1 MNQVNTP
8 TAPDNVL
15 TLLRRLLPT
24 RKLRLFEHQVI
35 AEQQAIKLHELLGQ
49 TGPPAD
55 LGWLTKLK
63 KITVVLQPR
72 WKMDGLSGISSWDDG
87 HWVIGVNK
95 GNPHA
100 RRRFTLCHEL
110 KHVLDADRDKITYK
124 GLTAEQREAV
134 ADYFAACYLMPKLW
148 LRRAWTRGIQD
159 PDALAGLF
167 NVSQPA
173 MEKRLRYLGFIDDE
187 PNRSI
192 ASYFRRGTNQLDLA
206 A

>member
-1 MNQVNTP
+1 MNQSTP

-15 TLLRRLLPT
+15 TQLRRLLPT

-35 AEQQAIKLHELLGQ
+35 AEQQATKLHELLNQ
-49 TGPPAD
+49 SRPPAD
-55 LGWLTKLK
+55 LSWLTKLK
-63 KITVVLQPR
+63 NITVVLQPR
-72 WKMDGLSGISSWDDG
+72 WKMDGLSGMSSFDDG
-87 HWVIGVNK
+87 QWVIGVNK

-110 KHVLDADRDKITYK
+110 KHVLDADRDKITYTA
-124 GLTAEQREAV
+124 LTAEQREAV

-159 PDALAGLF
+159 PEALAGLF
-167 NVSQPA
+167 NVSRPA
-173 MEKRLRYLGFIDDE
+173 MEKRLRYLGFVDDE
-187 PNRSI
+187 PNRAV
-192 ASYFRRGTNQLDLA
+192 ASYFRRTPQLRIA